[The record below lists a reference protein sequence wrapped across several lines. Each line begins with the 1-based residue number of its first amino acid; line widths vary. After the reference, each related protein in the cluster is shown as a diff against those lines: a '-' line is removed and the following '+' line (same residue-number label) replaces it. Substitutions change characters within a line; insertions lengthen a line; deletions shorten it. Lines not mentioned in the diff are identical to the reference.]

1 MTERDILLRRQH
13 QQANYQKGCAPV
25 ALTPRERD
33 VLYWAAHGKT
43 DREIGT
49 MLGISVNTVSNHMH
63 NVIRKLV
70 VTNRTHAVA
79 LALYCGLVTF

>member
-1 MTERDILLRRQH
+1 MMDRDILLAKRY
-13 QQANYQKGCAPV
+13 QQAIPEKNSPV
-25 ALTPRERD
+25 GTLTPRERD

-49 MLGISVNTVSNHMH
+49 TLGISVCIVRNHMRNITH
-63 NVIRKLV
+63 KLA

-79 LALYCGLVTF
+79 LALYRGLVTF